1 MQEEN
6 SSIHINVILSGIFW
20 FVSLLSYVG
29 GNWEYLKYVGL
40 LSVAFGMPPVARKA
54 WRTLRRWQFDANCMM
69 VVAAFGALAL
79 QEYDEAA
86 SVSFLFAI
94 SEFLESRATTRSRKA
109 LGAIISQRP
118 EHCNVVHPLTRE
130 LVIVPAEKVPVGSLI
145 AVRTGDKIAA
155 DGVVVEGSSTV
166 DESSLTGE
174 ALPIMRRPGDNVAG
188 GAINVGDSQLIIKTT
203 SSVEDSAV
211 SRLIRLV
218 EEAQT
223 NRSPTEK
230 LVDAFAKRYTPA
242 VMLMAGLMCTIPWI
256 WGPELGRY
264 WTLNG
269 LIIIVIACPC
279 ALTISTPVTYAAGLA
294 ATAQRGVIVK
304 GGANL
309 EALGSVE
316 TVIFDKTGTLTNG
329 KFVLSHL
336 EVVGTAM
343 KRQEMLG
350 LLAMIESPSS
360 HPLSATLVAAAKTE
374 GVPMPREKIM
384 VEHTVLKGEGVKAMI
399 DGKLVYAGNR
409 RLFER
414 LGMYDALQSYKEMT
428 EGWSK
433 SGGTVGFLGLD
444 GVGIVGTFSVSDA
457 VRPEAREVI
466 RQLTEGGIDVIMLT
480 GDSDGAAKAV
490 AREVGLPESKVHS
503 QLLPEDKLHF
513 VGSLIEPQAKRC
525 TFFAKKRLVLM
536 CGDGIND
543 AP

>member
-1 MQEEN
+1 
-6 SSIHINVILSGIFW
+6 V
-20 FVSLLSYVG
+20 
-29 GNWEYLKYVGL
+29 
-40 LSVAFGMPPVARKA
+40 
-54 WRTLRRWQFDANCMM
+54 
-69 VVAAFGALAL
+69 
-79 QEYDEAA
+79 
-86 SVSFLFAI
+86 
-94 SEFLESRATTRSRKA
+94 
-109 LGAIISQRP
+109 
-118 EHCNVVHPLTRE
+118 
-130 LVIVPAEKVPVGSLI
+130 
-145 AVRTGDKIAA
+145 
-155 DGVVVEGSSTV
+155 
-166 DESSLTGE
+166 
-174 ALPIMRRPGDNVAG
+174 
-188 GAINVGDSQLIIKTT
+188 
-203 SSVEDSAV
+203 
-211 SRLIRLV
+211 
-218 EEAQT
+218 
-223 NRSPTEK
+223 
-230 LVDAFAKRYTPA
+230 
-242 VMLMAGLMCTIPWI
+242 CTIPWI

-269 LIIIVIACPC
+269 LIIIVIVCPC
-279 ALTISTPVTYAAGLA
+279 ALTIGTPVTYAAGLA

-414 LGMYDALQSYKEMT
+414 LGMDDALQSYKEMT
-428 EGWSK
+428 EGWSE
-433 SGGTVGFLGLD
+433 SGGTIGFLGLD

-466 RQLTEGGIDVIMLT
+466 RQLTEGGINVIMLT

-503 QLLPEDKLHF
+503 QLLPKDEIHF
-513 VGSLIEPQAKRC
+513 VGSLIEPPAKRC